1 MSTYSEYFNSFSKS
15 PPICGITTPAM
26 EQLPFKKAL
35 LLPHVPIPTVILL
48 LLLSFQYLANNAV
61 RNWFRPIGHQQT
73 QYAADM
79 LAVLSTEPISLWQ
92 LLCRYTQFL

>member
-1 MSTYSEYFNSFSKS
+1 
-15 PPICGITTPAM
+15 M

-35 LLPHVPIPTVILL
+35 LLPHVPIPAVILL

-61 RNWFRPIGHQQT
+61 CNWFRPIGHQQT

-92 LLCRYTQFL
+92 LLCRYKQFL

>member
-15 PPICGITTPAM
+15 SPICGITTPAM

-35 LLPHVPIPTVILL
+35 LIPYVPIPAVILL

-61 RNWFRPIGHQQT
+61 RHQQT
-73 QYAADM
+73 QYTSDM